1 MKIGKNEFTVTKT
14 KSMWVIASSVRK
26 ISVEYKFP
34 KKSYPTV
41 DDAVKALTE
50 MTE

>member
-1 MKIGKNEFTVTKT
+1 MKIGNNEYTVTETKT
-14 KSMWVIASSVRK
+14 MWVFASTVKK
-26 ISVEYKFP
+26 ITVEYKFP

-41 DDAVKALTE
+41 DDAVKSLAE